1 MDTKT
6 ENVLDMLNCTFND
19 TNEPFQPIVYNNV
32 EGDCIE
38 FYVSTNDYY
47 SKRVDD
53 YLTLYLDIDSDDIVG
68 FNIKNIRRI
77 FNKLSQDKSAW
88 AFIIDDGHVELK
100 VLFTMMLLKD
110 NKADE
115 AVIRE
120 YKQVTKIAQ
129 NCQIDKITPKE
140 FICA

>member
-1 MDTKT
+1 MDTKM
-6 ENVLDMLNCTFND
+6 ENVLDMLNFNF
-19 TNEPFQPIVYNNV
+19 NEPFRPIVYNNV

-38 FYVSTNDYY
+38 FYVSSNDYY

-53 YLTLYLDIDSDDIVG
+53 YLTLYLDMDSDDIVG

-77 FNKLSQDKSAW
+77 FDKLSQDKSAW

-115 AVIRE
+115 DIIRE

-129 NCQIDKITPKE
+129 NCQIDKIVPRE